1 MTYFLFQM
9 ILINKFSSKHLFF
22 LLVLLIIG
30 RFYLTDTISKFEE
43 EKEKLFTRYEQ
54 LSEQQ
59 HSSSHIIKYNS
70 IFIQTREWNIDCVNF
85 ISLISGKRE
94 RSMITE
100 QEKACGDK
108 IAQLEESLKKKKQVH
123 NYKHWP
129 WLLEPLFYSIH
140 TYWHK

>member
-1 MTYFLFQM
+1 M
-9 ILINKFSSKHLFF
+9 
-22 LLVLLIIG
+22 LVLLIID

-43 EKEKLFTRYEQ
+43 EKENLFTRYEQ
-54 LSEQQ
+54 MSEQQ

-70 IFIQTREWNIDCVNF
+70 IFIQTRKRNVDSVNF

-94 RSMITE
+94 RSMLAE

-123 NYKHWP
+123 NYKH
-129 WLLEPLFYSIH
+129 
-140 TYWHK
+140 